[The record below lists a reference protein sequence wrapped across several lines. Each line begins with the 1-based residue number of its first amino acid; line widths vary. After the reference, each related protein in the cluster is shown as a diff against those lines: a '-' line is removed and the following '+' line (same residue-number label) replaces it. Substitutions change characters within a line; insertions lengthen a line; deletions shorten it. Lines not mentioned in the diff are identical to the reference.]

1 MRQQNAHLELL
12 SPARD
17 TAIARE
23 AILHGAD
30 AVYIGGPGFG
40 ARHNASN
47 SLQDIAELVP
57 FAHRFGA
64 KIFITLNT
72 ILHDDELEPAQ
83 KLITNLYDA
92 GVDALIVQDMGI
104 LQLDIPPIELHASTQ
119 CDIRSVEKAKF
130 LSDVGFSQIVLAR
143 ELNLQQIRAIHE
155 ATDATIEFFIH
166 GALCVAYSGQ
176 CNISHAQTGRSAN
189 RGDCS
194 QACRLPYTLKDDQGR
209 VVAFEKHLLS
219 MKDNDQTANLGALID
234 AGVRSF
240 KIEGRYKDMSYV
252 KNITAH
258 YRQMLDA
265 IIEERG
271 DLARAS
277 AGRTE
282 HFFVPST
289 DKTFHRGSTDYFV
302 NQRQMNIGAFDSPK
316 FVGLPVGEVL
326 KVNKDTLDVEVS
338 EPLANGDGLNV
349 LIKREVVGFR
359 ANTVERIGENRYRV
373 WPNEMPADL
382 HKARPH
388 QVLNRNLDHNWQQ
401 ALLKTSS
408 ERRIAVDIEL
418 SGWQEQLV
426 LTLTSEDG
434 VTVTH
439 TLDGEFATANNADKA
454 LTQLHDGVAKLGQ
467 TLYYARNVDVMLP
480 EALFVPNSQLNQL
493 RRETVDLLDRAR
505 LNAYVRGS
513 RKAVASPAPVYPESH
528 LSFLANVYNHKAR
541 EFYHRYG
548 VQLIDAA
555 YEAHEEKGD
564 VPVMITKH
572 CLRFAFNLC
581 PKQAKGSIKSW
592 KATPMQLINGDEVLT
607 LKFDCRPCEMHVI
620 GKIKNHILKM
630 PLPGSVVASVSPDDL
645 LKTLPKRKNA
655 PL

>member
-1 MRQQNAHLELL
+1 MRLQSHHLELL

-17 TAIARE
+17 ASIARE

-64 KIFITLNT
+64 KVFVTLNT

-83 KLITNLYDA
+83 RLITDLYQT
-92 GVDALIVQDMGI
+92 GVDALIVQDMGV
-104 LQLDIPPIELHASTQ
+104 LELDIPPIELHASTQ
-119 CDIRSVEKAKF
+119 CDIRTVEKAKF
-130 LSDVGFSQIVLAR
+130 LSDVGFTQIVLAR
-143 ELNLQQIRAIHE
+143 ELNLNQIRDIHQ
-155 ATDATIEFFIH
+155 ATDANIEFFIH

-219 MKDNDQTANLGALID
+219 MKDNDQTANLAALID

-265 IIEERG
+265 IIDDRG
-271 DLARAS
+271 DLARSS

-282 HFFVPST
+282 HFFIPST

-302 NQRQMNIGAFDSPK
+302 NARKDDIGAFDSPK
-316 FVGLPVGEVL
+316 FIGLPVGEVL
-326 KVNKDTLDVEVS
+326 KVSKDHIDVKVTET
-338 EPLANGDGLNV
+338 LANGDGLNV
-349 LIKREVVGFR
+349 MIKREIVGFR
-359 ANTVERIGENRYRV
+359 ANTVEKTGDNQYRV

-382 HKARPH
+382 YKARPNAA
-388 QVLNRNLDHNWQQ
+388 LNRNLDHNWQQ

-418 SGWQEQLV
+418 GGWEEQLI
-426 LTLTSEDG
+426 LTMTSEDG
-434 VTVTH
+434 VSVTH
-439 TLDGEFATANNADKA
+439 TLEGQFEVANNAEKA
-454 LTQLHDGVAKLGQ
+454 MNSLKDGVAKLGQ
-467 TLYYARNVDVMLP
+467 TIYYARDITLTLP
-480 EALFVPNSQLNQL
+480 DALFVPNSQLNQF
-493 RRETVDLLDRAR
+493 RRETAEKLDEAR
-505 LNAYVRGS
+505 LANYPRGS
-513 RKAVASPAPVYPESH
+513 RKAVSVPAPVYPDSH

-541 EFYHRYG
+541 AFYHRYG

-581 PKQAKGSIKSW
+581 PKQAKGNIKSW
-592 KATPMQLINGDEVLT
+592 KATPMQLVNGDEVLT

-620 GKIKNHILKM
+620 GKMKNHIVKM
-630 PLPGSVVASVSPDDL
+630 PQPGSVVASVSPEEL
-645 LKTLPKRKNA
+645 MKTLPKRKGV
-655 PL
+655 

>member
-1 MRQQNAHLELL
+1 MRLQNHHLELL

-17 TAIARE
+17 AGIARE

-47 SLQDIAELVP
+47 SLSDIAGLVP
-57 FAHRFGA
+57 FAHRYGA
-64 KIFITLNT
+64 KVFVTLNT

-83 KLITNLYDA
+83 RLITDLYET
-92 GVDALIVQDMGI
+92 GVDALIVQDMGVM
-104 LQLDIPPIELHASTQ
+104 QLDIPPIELHASTQ

-143 ELNLQQIRAIHE
+143 ELNLQQIKAIYEH
-155 ATDATIEFFIH
+155 TDATIEFFIH

-209 VVAFEKHLLS
+209 VVAYEKHLLS
-219 MKDNDQTANLGALID
+219 MKDNDQTANLAQLID

-265 IIEERG
+265 IIEDRG

-302 NQRQMNIGAFDSPK
+302 NARKGDIGAFDSPK
-316 FVGLPVGEVL
+316 FIGLPVGEVL
-326 KVNKDTLDVEVS
+326 KVGKDHLDVEVS
-338 EPLANGDGLNV
+338 EALTNGDGLNV
-349 LIKREVVGFR
+349 MIKREIVGFR
-359 ANTVERIGENRYRV
+359 ANTVEKTGENRYRV

-382 HKARPH
+382 YKARPH
-388 QVLNRNLDHNWQQ
+388 QALNRNLDHNWQQ
-401 ALLKTSS
+401 ALQKTSS
-408 ERRIAVDIEL
+408 ERRIAVDITL

-426 LTLTSEDG
+426 LTMTCEDG
-434 VTVTH
+434 VSVTH
-439 TLDGEFATANNADKA
+439 TLDGEFAEATQADKA
-454 LTQLHDGVAKLGQ
+454 LSNLRDGVAKLGQ
-467 TLYYARNVDVMLP
+467 TIYFARDVEIALP
-480 EALFVPNSQLNQL
+480 GALFVPNGLLNQL
-493 RRETVDLLDRAR
+493 RRETVEMLDQAR
-505 LNAYVRGS
+505 IDAAPRGQ
-513 RKAVASPAPVYPESH
+513 RKAVSVPPPVYPETH

-541 EFYHRYG
+541 EFYQRYG
-548 VQLIDAA
+548 VKLIDAA

-592 KATPMQLINGDEVLT
+592 KATPMQLIHGDEVLT
-607 LKFDCRPCEMHVI
+607 LKFDCRPCEMHVV
-620 GKIKNHILKM
+620 GKMKNHILKM
-630 PLPGSVVASVSPDDL
+630 PLPGSIVASVSPDEL
-645 LKTLPKRKNA
+645 LKTLPKRKGA
-655 PL
+655 

>member
-1 MRQQNAHLELL
+1 MRLHSHHLELL

-17 TAIARE
+17 AAIARE

-47 SLQDIAELVP
+47 SLRDIAELVP

-64 KIFITLNT
+64 KVFVTLNT

-83 KLITNLYDA
+83 RLITDLYQT
-92 GVDALIVQDMGI
+92 GVDALIVQDMGV
-104 LQLDIPPIELHASTQ
+104 LELDIPPIELHASTQ
-119 CDIRSVEKAKF
+119 CDIRTVEKAKF
-130 LSDVGFSQIVLAR
+130 LSDVGFTQIVLAR
-143 ELNLQQIRAIHE
+143 ELNLNQIRDIHQ

-252 KNITAH
+252 KNII
-258 YRQMLDA
+258 DD
-265 IIEERG
+265 RG

-282 HFFVPST
+282 HFFIPST

-302 NQRQMNIGAFDSPK
+302 NARKGDIGAFDSPK
-316 FVGLPVGEVL
+316 FIGLPVGEVL
-326 KVNKDTLDVEVS
+326 KVAKDHLDVQVT

-349 LIKREVVGFR
+349 MIKREVVGFR
-359 ANTVERIGENRYRV
+359 ANTVEKTGENRYRV

-382 HKARPH
+382 YKARPNAA
-388 QVLNRNLDHNWQQ
+388 LNRNLDHNWQQ

-408 ERRIAVDIEL
+408 ERRIAVDIAL
-418 SGWQEQLV
+418 GGWEEQLI
-426 LTLTSEDG
+426 LTMTCEDG
-434 VTVTH
+434 ISVTH
-439 TLDGEFATANNADKA
+439 TLDGLFEVANNAEKA
-454 LTQLHDGVAKLGQ
+454 LSNLKDGVAKLGQ
-467 TLYYARNVDVMLP
+467 TIYYARNIEVNLP
-480 EALFVPNSQLNQL
+480 DALFVPNSLLNQF
-493 RRETVDLLDRAR
+493 RRETAEMLDEAR
-505 LNAYVRGS
+505 LANYPRGS
-513 RKAVASPAPVYPESH
+513 RKAEAVPAPVYPDTH

-541 EFYHRYG
+541 AFYHRHG

-581 PKQAKGSIKSW
+581 PKQAKGNIKSW
-592 KATPMQLINGDEVLT
+592 KATPMQLVNGDEVLT

-620 GKIKNHILKM
+620 GKMKNHIFKM
-630 PLPGSVVASVSPDDL
+630 PPPGSIVASVSPDDL
-645 LKTLPKRKNA
+645 MKTLPKRKGS
-655 PL
+655 

>member
-1 MRQQNAHLELL
+1 MTVSSHRLELL

-17 TAIARE
+17 AAIARE

-47 SLQDIAELVP
+47 SLKDIAELVP
-57 FAHRFGA
+57 FAHRYGA
-64 KIFITLNT
+64 KIFVTLNT

-83 KLITNLYDA
+83 RLITDLYQT

-104 LQLDIPPIELHASTQ
+104 LELDIPPIELHASTQ
-119 CDIRSVEKAKF
+119 CDIRTVEKAKF
-130 LSDVGFSQIVLAR
+130 LSDVGFTQIVLAR
-143 ELNLQQIRAIHE
+143 ELNLDQIRAIHQ

-176 CNISHAQTGRSAN
+176 CYI
-189 RGDCS
+189 
-194 QACRLPYTLKDDQGR
+194 
-209 VVAFEKHLLS
+209 
-219 MKDNDQTANLGALID
+219 GALID

-271 DLARAS
+271 DLTRAS
-277 AGRTE
+277 SGRTE

-289 DKTFHRGSTDYFV
+289 EKTFHRGSTDYFV
-302 NQRQMNIGAFDSPK
+302 NARKGDIGAFDSPK
-316 FVGLPVGEVL
+316 FIGLPVGEVL
-326 KVNKDTLDVEVS
+326 KVAKDHLNVAVT

-349 LIKREVVGFR
+349 MIKREVIGFR
-359 ANTVERIGENRYRV
+359 ANTVEKTGENQYRV

-382 HKARPH
+382 HKIRPH
-388 QVLNRNLDHNWQQ
+388 HPLNRNLDHNWQQ
-401 ALLKTSS
+401 ALTKTSS
-408 ERRIAVDIEL
+408 ERRVAVDIEL
-418 SGWQEQLV
+418 GGWQEQLI
-426 LTLTSEDG
+426 LTLTSEEG
-434 VTVTH
+434 VSITH
-439 TLDGEFATANNADKA
+439 TLDGQFDEANNAEKA
-454 LTQLHDGVAKLGQ
+454 MNNLKDGLAKLGQ
-467 TLYYARNVDVMLP
+467 TLYYARDVQINLP
-480 EALFVPNSQLNQL
+480 GALFVPNSLLNQF
-493 RRETVDLLDRAR
+493 RREAADMLDAAR
-505 LNAYVRGS
+505 LASYQRGS
-513 RKAVASPAPVYPESH
+513 RKPVADPAPVFPQTH
-528 LSFLANVYNHKAR
+528 LSFLANVYNQKAR

-555 YEAHEEKGD
+555 YEAHEEKGE

-581 PKQAKGSIKSW
+581 PKQAKGNIKSW
-592 KATPMQLINGDEVLT
+592 KATPMQLVNGDEVLT

-630 PLPGSVVASVSPDDL
+630 PLPGSVVASVSPDEL
-645 LKTLPKRKNA
+645 LKTLPKRKG
-655 PL
+655 

>member
-1 MRQQNAHLELL
+1 MRLHSHHLELL

-17 TAIARE
+17 AAIARE

-47 SLQDIAELVP
+47 SLSDIAGLVP
-57 FAHRFGA
+57 FAHRYGA
-64 KIFITLNT
+64 KVFVTLNT

-83 KLITNLYDA
+83 RLITDLYET
-92 GVDALIVQDMGI
+92 GVDALIVQDMGV
-104 LQLDIPPIELHASTQ
+104 LELDIPPIELHASTQ
-119 CDIRSVEKAKF
+119 CDIRTVEKAKF

-143 ELNLQQIRAIHE
+143 ELNLNQIRDIHQ

-265 IIEERG
+265 IIEDRG

-282 HFFVPST
+282 HFFIPST

-302 NQRQMNIGAFDSPK
+302 NARKGDIGAFDSPK
-316 FVGLPVGEVL
+316 FVGLQVGEVL
-326 KVNKDTLDVEVS
+326 KVAKDYLDVEVT

-349 LIKREVVGFR
+349 MIKRDVVGFR
-359 ANTVERIGENRYRV
+359 ANTVEKTGENRYRV

-382 HKARPH
+382 YKARPH
-388 QVLNRNLDHNWQQ
+388 AALNRNLDHNWQQ

-418 SGWQEQLV
+418 GGWEEQLI
-426 LTLTSEDG
+426 LTMTCEDG
-434 VTVTH
+434 VSVTH
-439 TLDGEFATANNADKA
+439 TLDGMFDVATHPGKA
-454 LTQLHDGVAKLGQ
+454 LNTLKDGVAKLGH
-467 TLYYARNVDVMLP
+467 TLYYARNIDVKLAD
-480 EALFVPNSQLNQL
+480 ALFVPNSLLNQF
-493 RRETVDLLDRAR
+493 RRATADMLDAAR
-505 LNAYVRGS
+505 LAQYPRGS
-513 RKAVASPAPVYPESH
+513 RKAETVPAPVYPDTH

-541 EFYHRYG
+541 EFYHRHG

-581 PKQAKGSIKSW
+581 PKQAKGNIKSW
-592 KATPMQLINGDEVLT
+592 KATPMQLVNGDEVLT

-620 GKIKNHILKM
+620 GKMKNHIFKM
-630 PLPGSVVASVSPDDL
+630 PQPGSIVASVSPDEL
-645 LKTLPKRKNA
+645 MKTLPKRKS
-655 PL
+655 

>member
-1 MRQQNAHLELL
+1 MRLQSHHLELL

-17 TAIARE
+17 ASIARE

-64 KIFITLNT
+64 KVFVTLNT

-83 KLITNLYDA
+83 RLITDLYQT
-92 GVDALIVQDMGI
+92 GVDALIVQDMGV
-104 LQLDIPPIELHASTQ
+104 LELDIPPIELHASTQ
-119 CDIRSVEKAKF
+119 CDIRTVEKAKF
-130 LSDVGFSQIVLAR
+130 LSDVGFTQIVLAR
-143 ELNLQQIRAIHE
+143 ELNLNQIRDIHQ
-155 ATDATIEFFIH
+155 ATDANIEFFIH

-219 MKDNDQTANLGALID
+219 MKDNDQTANLAALID

-265 IIEERG
+265 IIEDRG
-271 DLARAS
+271 DLARSS

-282 HFFVPST
+282 HFFIPST

-302 NQRQMNIGAFDSPK
+302 NARKDDIGAFDSPK
-316 FVGLPVGEVL
+316 FIGLPVGEVL
-326 KVNKDTLDVEVS
+326 KVSKDHLDVKVTET
-338 EPLANGDGLNV
+338 LANGDGLNV
-349 LIKREVVGFR
+349 MIKREIVGFR
-359 ANTVERIGENRYRV
+359 ANTVEKTGDNQYRV

-382 HKARPH
+382 YKARPNAA
-388 QVLNRNLDHNWQQ
+388 LNRNLDHNWQQ

-418 SGWQEQLV
+418 GGWEEQLI
-426 LTLTSEDG
+426 LTMTSEDG
-434 VTVTH
+434 VSVTH
-439 TLDGEFATANNADKA
+439 TLEGQFEVANNAEKA
-454 LTQLHDGVAKLGQ
+454 MNSLKDGVAKLGQ
-467 TLYYARNVDVMLP
+467 TIYYARDITLTLP
-480 EALFVPNSQLNQL
+480 DALFVPNSQLNQF
-493 RRETVDLLDRAR
+493 RRETAEKLDEAR
-505 LNAYVRGS
+505 LANYPRGS
-513 RKAVASPAPVYPESH
+513 RKAVSVPAPVYPDSH

-541 EFYHRYG
+541 AFYHRYG

-581 PKQAKGSIKSW
+581 PKQAKGNIKSW
-592 KATPMQLINGDEVLT
+592 KATPMQLVNGDEVLT

-620 GKIKNHILKM
+620 GKMKNHIVKM
-630 PLPGSVVASVSPDDL
+630 PQPGSIVASVSPEEL
-645 LKTLPKRKNA
+645 MKTLPKRKGV
-655 PL
+655 

>member
-1 MRQQNAHLELL
+1 MRLQNHHLELL

-17 TAIARE
+17 AGIARE

-47 SLQDIAELVP
+47 SLSDIAGLVP
-57 FAHRFGA
+57 FAHRYGA
-64 KIFITLNT
+64 KVFVTLNT

-83 KLITNLYDA
+83 RLITDLYET
-92 GVDALIVQDMGI
+92 GVDALIVQDMGV
-104 LQLDIPPIELHASTQ
+104 LELDIPPIELHASTQ

-143 ELNLQQIRAIHE
+143 ELNLQQIKAIYDN
-155 ATDATIEFFIH
+155 TDATIEFFIH

-209 VVAFEKHLLS
+209 VVAYEKHLLS
-219 MKDNDQTANLGALID
+219 MKDNDQTANLAALID

-265 IIEERG
+265 IIEDRG
-271 DLARAS
+271 DLARS
-277 AGRTE
+277 SLGRTE
-282 HFFVPST
+282 HFFIPST

-302 NQRQMNIGAFDSPK
+302 NARKGDIGAFDSPK
-316 FVGLPVGEVL
+316 FIGLPVGEVL
-326 KVNKDTLDVEVS
+326 KVGNDFLDVEVS
-338 EPLANGDGLNV
+338 EALTNGDGLNV
-349 LIKREVVGFR
+349 MIKREVVGFR
-359 ANTVERIGENRYRV
+359 ANTVEKTGENRYRV

-382 HKARPH
+382 HKVRPH
-388 QVLNRNLDHNWQQ
+388 QPLNRNLDHNWQQ

-426 LTLTSEDG
+426 LTMTSEEG
-434 VTVTH
+434 VSVTH
-439 TLDGEFATANNADKA
+439 TLDGDFAEATQAEKA
-454 LTQLHDGVAKLGQ
+454 LTNLRDGLAKLGQ
-467 TLYYARNVDVMLP
+467 TLYYSRNMEINLP
-480 EALFVPNSQLNQL
+480 GALFVPNSLLNQL
-493 RRETVDLLDRAR
+493 RRETVDMLDDAR
-505 LNAYVRGS
+505 LKAVVRGC
-513 RKAVASPAPVYPESH
+513 RKPVSVPPPVYPETH

-541 EFYHRYG
+541 EFYQRYG

-555 YEAHEEKGD
+555 YEAHQEKGD

-592 KATPMQLINGDEVLT
+592 KATPMQLIHGDEVLT
-607 LKFDCRPCEMHVI
+607 LKFDCRPCEMHVV

-630 PLPGSVVASVSPDDL
+630 PLPGSIVASVSPDEL
-645 LKTLPKRKNA
+645 MKTLPKRKGA
-655 PL
+655 